1 MGQGGFNTMNSIRI
15 IFRFLIIGIFLLFVY
30 QCNQNPFFDDDWV
43 DLGNRRIHGKV
54 SLSDDSTPDRI
65 FVWLEG
71 FDLGAWTESDGS
83 FELILPLASEQPGG
97 GLWGGFD
104 LYYYIANYQIYVA
117 DIIVQDGY
125 VLDNNASIGV
135 DGEVTISPI
144 LKKLLD
150 VSTTIEPDTV
160 ALDFEGEIEC
170 TIMLRAI
177 DEPISVITSLSQDIL
192 LAAFIQNIKN
202 GDARIVNE
210 DAHVYSLA
218 TIEDIP
224 TVWMMRF
231 PYTANWLESGNYEII
246 PFVLVLQPFI
256 PSGLLK
262 HFGPESQNFVLDY
275 LNIPMKRTAELLVV
289 LRPDDDG

>member
-1 MGQGGFNTMNSIRI
+1 MNSIRI
-15 IFRFLIIGIFLLFVY
+15 IFRFLITGIFLLFVY

-54 SLSDDSTPDRI
+54 SLSDDSTPDSI

-71 FDLGAWTESDGS
+71 FDLGTWTESDGS

-125 VLDNNASIGV
+125 VLDNNGSIGV

-160 ALDFEGEIEC
+160 ALDFEGVIEC

-177 DEPISVITSLSQDIL
+177 GDPISVITSLSQDTL
-192 LAAFIQNIKN
+192 LAAFIQNIEN
-202 GDARIVNE
+202 RDARIVNE
-210 DAHVYSLA
+210 DAHVNSLA

-224 TVWMMRF
+224 VVWMMRI

-256 PSGLLK
+256 PPGLLK
-262 HFGPESQNFVLDY
+262 HFGPESQSFVLDY
-275 LNIPMKRTAELLVV
+275 LNIPMKRTAEPLVV
-289 LRPDDDG
+289 LRPDDDA